1 MYYLYSEIGILTRR
15 GVNPEEFKRELD
27 WREIDEYFKDN
38 YTEGKRYEIPE
49 LPVQFTEMS
58 EPWIEWMNDRGD
70 SLGIPVRTPPKDL
83 KGDLRNIIRAE
94 HDYVWKVFL
103 QRRLEEM
110 MNGKR
115 SVRILHESQRQ
126 ADQKEYEEKMT
137 HLRGELA
144 FSIERATEEI
154 GKGTDERIVKFANR
168 SEPPTLDLKVSEMMK
183 IFQEADKKDWGF
195 YQSIANKCILILFQE
210 SRVIIRENIG
220 KDEKEGKF
228 SKKCNKCNKYFTE
241 KGLSSHKPYCEKGEE
256 HKWIEISLL
265 ERDFYV
271 GLSEFIYRKMENNES
286 HELLDSRVKKW
297 PGRRLPTLR
306 RASRIFSLF
315 VLSSLAMDGWIERR
329 TGTFDDMLLHHDDDD
344 DDVTRK
350 SKAMHPN
357 MIHFSKTLRDEI
369 GKCEVRDFEEKTQ
382 HGIFRVL
389 ELHRRRWMNCLPEKH
404 LMKKHEGD
412 GSEPFN
418 HDGGYLASR
427 PGSSLRTSVLGE
439 RIGGEQRVVRAKP
452 SDKSL
457 EALNILQGTQWEI
470 NLDLLQHIAIVEHAD
485 GKRPS
490 KRIKDKEYLIEKI
503 VIRDNFD
510 KAYSAKDGGSSARE
524 AELRLNHVKKIID
537 NLANVFWHAWA
548 LDWRGRV
555 NAKAPLLSPQGSDID
570 RALLRFKE
578 WKLIGEDGW
587 KWFRIFLFG
596 FFEGKEY
603 PDFKEAPSKKLTIN
617 QRVEWIDKH
626 QEILMSIVGKWDD
639 PNIRKLLDLDEAPRA
654 KSETFQRLAALIEY
668 RRLLGECK
676 DGDWSKVKSGHPVHF
691 DASSNGLQHLSLLI
705 DSEELAKKVNVI
717 ASDKGKQD
725 IYEEVCLIGKQNWEK
740 SKLKNFLYEL
750 GLKDVSESIRDLVFT
765 RKMSKQ
771 PTMTVFYG
779 ARRLDRCFMGRNGKG
794 KPRFL
799 CIKRGCGDPNCE
811 HLFDRKYRLRCW
823 HEKSPLHMAF
833 VEESELSGLIEEGGS
848 LFAEETTS
856 GRKESRQKEFT
867 DHLVNDYKKAI
878 DEATGY
884 AVPELKERLKARI
897 FVNYKSMNMESLK
910 SELKELA
917 LDDKGK
923 KEELIKRLEQYDVAH
938 SKDPPTD
945 SEREDTNM
953 LSWTLPDGFEI
964 PYRYN
969 EKVTIDFKGSGLHL
983 HKLIEEVADPSYHH
997 FLKVLNDSKES
1008 DIELDN
1014 QTIQEAIFNF
1024 SGDDEKKAKR
1034 LRDKVT
1040 EWKVNFLLENHNKPK
1055 LKKILKESG
1064 QRGFSKLK
1072 IRQLAKLIVENELGD
1087 VTDWDAIYFNA
1098 KQIGK
1103 AHNVLRAIYQ
1113 SIIGKLT
1120 ESKSDFEKRWA
1131 INSSVS
1137 ITCKFPEFTD
1147 GLDTGQMRLAAA
1159 ANFIHSMDGAHMRA
1173 IVRVFD
1179 RKFDANKGKHASI
1192 WSVHDSFGT
1201 HACDI
1206 DELLKTIREEM
1217 INLHSEGNLGYW
1229 IEDSYAEPYPF
1240 RSRIA
1245 SKEIEISQ
1253 YFVS

>member
-1 MYYLYSEIGILTRR
+1 MIMYFLYSEIGILTRR
-15 GVNPEEFKRELD
+15 GVNREEFERELD
-27 WREIDEYFKDN
+27 RREIDQYFKVK

-49 LPVQFTEMS
+49 LPIQFTEMS
-58 EPWIEWMNDRGD
+58 EPWIEWMNDRGN
-70 SLGIPVRTPPKDL
+70 SLGIPVQTPPKKL
-83 KGDLRNIIRAE
+83 KGDLRNIIRAKD
-94 HDYVWKVFL
+94 DYVWKVFL

-126 ADQKEYEEKMT
+126 ADQKEYEEKMK

-154 GKGTDERIVKFANR
+154 GKGTEERIVKLSNK
-168 SEPPTLDLKVSEMMK
+168 SGTLDLKVSEMMK
-183 IFQEADKKDWGF
+183 IFQGADKEDWGF
-195 YQSIANKCILILFQE
+195 YQSMANKCILILFQE
-210 SRVIIRENIG
+210 SRVKIREGMPG

-241 KGLSSHKPYCEKGEE
+241 KGLSSHKSYCEKDEE
-256 HKWIEISLL
+256 HKWVEISLL
-265 ERDFYV
+265 ERNFYV

-286 HELLDSRVKKW
+286 HELLDSRVKKS
-297 PGRRLPTLR
+297 PERRLPTLR

-315 VLSSLAMDGWIERR
+315 ILSSLAMDGWIERR
-329 TGTFDDMLLHHDDDD
+329 TGTFDDMLLHHDDGD

-357 MIHFSKTLRDEI
+357 MIHFSKKLRKLI

-389 ELHRRRWMNCLPEKH
+389 ELHRRRWMNCLPEQH
-404 LMKKHEGD
+404 LMKKHKGD

-470 NLDLLQHIAIVEHAD
+470 NLDLLQHIAIVEHAED
-485 GKRPS
+485 KPAS
-490 KRIKDKEYLIEKI
+490 KRIKDKKYLIEKI

-578 WKLIGEDGW
+578 WKPIGKDGW
-587 KWFRIFLFG
+587 KWFKIFLFG

-603 PDFKEAPSKKLTIN
+603 PKFKEAPSKKLTIN
-617 QRVEWIDKH
+617 QRVEWVDDNEKV
-626 QEILMSIVGKWDD
+626 LTGIVGNWDD
-639 PNIRKLLDLDEAPRA
+639 PDIRKLLDLDQAPRA

-668 RRLLGECK
+668 HRLLGECK

-717 ASDKGKQD
+717 ALDKGKKD
-725 IYEEVCLIGKQNWEK
+725 IYEEVYRIGKQNWEE
-740 SKLKNFLYEL
+740 SKLKNYLYEL
-750 GLKDVSESIRDLVFT
+750 GLKKESKSIRDLVFT

-794 KPRFL
+794 NPRFL
-799 CIKRGCGDPNCE
+799 CIKKGCGAPNCE
-811 HLFDRKYRLRCW
+811 HLFEPKYRLRCW
-823 HEKSPLHMAF
+823 HEKSPLHISF
-833 VEESELSGLIEEGGS
+833 EDSGLSGLIEEGGL
-848 LFAEETTS
+848 LFAKKTT
-856 GRKESRQKEFT
+856 GDGKRTRQQEFT
-867 DHLVNDYKKAI
+867 KHLVEDYKIAI
-878 DEATGY
+878 NTATRG
-884 AVPELKERLKARI
+884 AVPKLKGRLK
-897 FVNYKSMNMESLK
+897 
-910 SELKELA
+910 
-917 LDDKGK
+917 
-923 KEELIKRLEQYDVAH
+923 
-938 SKDPPTD
+938 D
-945 SEREDTNM
+945 SIDAGEGTKM

-969 EKVTIDFKGSGLHL
+969 QKKTIEIRESGFHL
-983 HKLIEEVADPSYHH
+983 HKLIEDVAKPSFHH
-997 FLKVLNDSKES
+997 FLKALNDSKES

-1014 QTIQEAIFNF
+1014 QTIRKAISNF
-1024 SGDDEKKAKR
+1024 SGDDEKKEKR

-1040 EWKVNFLLENHNKPK
+1040 EWKINLLSEKHTKPK
-1055 LKKILKESG
+1055 LKQILKESG
-1064 QRGFSKLK
+1064 KLGLSKLRK
-1072 IRQLAKLIVENELGD
+1072 KQLAQLIVDNELGN
-1087 VTDWDAIYFNA
+1087 VTDWEAIYFHA
-1098 KQIGK
+1098 KAK
-1103 AHNVLRAIYQ
+1103 SRTNNVLRAIYQ
-1113 SIIGKLT
+1113 SIISKLT
-1120 ESKSDFEKRWA
+1120 ESKSDFEKRWV

-1137 ITCKFPEFTD
+1137 ITCNFLEFTD
-1147 GLDTGQMRLAAA
+1147 ELDIKQMKIAAA

-1173 IVRVFD
+1173 IVREFD

-1217 INLHSEGNLGYW
+1217 INLHSKGNLGDW
-1229 IEDSYAEPYPF
+1229 IGDSDAETSPF